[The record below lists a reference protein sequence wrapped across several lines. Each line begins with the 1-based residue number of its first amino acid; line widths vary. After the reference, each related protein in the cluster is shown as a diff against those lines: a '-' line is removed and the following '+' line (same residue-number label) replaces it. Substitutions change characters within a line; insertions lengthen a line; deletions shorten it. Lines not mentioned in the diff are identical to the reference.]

1 MTLENL
7 DALRVGPAQKSLPE
21 GSAELTVRELLDRG
35 LHLSDLTTPVLALTG
50 PAMEANIALL
60 AQYCARHGAAL
71 APHGKTTMAPDL
83 WRQQIEAGAWGV
95 TVANPAQLAVARAAG
110 IARVQLA
117 NCLVDPHGIALA
129 QAMTADGV
137 EVLSWVDDLAAVSRL
152 AQHLA
157 ADGPALDVLVELGAA
172 GGRTG
177 ARGIDA
183 AREVA
188 AAVHAS
194 PRLRLRGVAGYEG
207 ALAHDRSPEGLAA
220 VGAYLEDMRALLV
233 RLAAEG
239 LLDAEDV
246 VLTAGGSAYFDLV
259 VDRFAGVGE
268 EVAAGGTARAVDGS
282 ASGDAATRG
291 DGEAGGDGATGG
303 GSLRTTVMLRS
314 GAYIVHDD
322 GFYRGITPLGSSTE
336 GGGLIP
342 AMHAWVRVL
351 SRPEPTLALLDGGKR
366 DLSFDEGLPEPQRAM
381 PGFGAASRSLEGA
394 RATAMND
401 QHTFLEIPADDPLAV
416 GDVVRLG
423 LSHPCTALDKW
434 RLIPVIDDAEAA
446 DPAVTALI
454 RTYF

>member
-50 PAMEANIALL
+50 SAMEANIALL
-60 AQYCARHGAAL
+60 AQYCARHGVAL

-83 WRQQIEAGAWGV
+83 WRRQIEAGAWGV

-129 QAMTADGV
+129 QAMAAEGV
-137 EVLSWVDDLAAVSRL
+137 EVLSWVDDLAAVARL
-152 AQHLA
+152 ARHLA
-157 ADGPALDVLVELGAA
+157 ADGPALDVLVELGAP

-207 ALAHDRSPEGLAA
+207 ALAHDRSAEGLAA
-220 VGAYLEDMRALLV
+220 VTAYLEDMRALLV

-239 LLDAEDV
+239 LLDAEEI

-268 EVAAGGTARAVDGS
+268 EVAAS
-282 ASGDAATRG
+282 A
-291 DGEAGGDGATGG
+291 GE
-303 GSLRTTVMLRS
+303 LRTTVMLRS

-322 GFYRGITPLGSSTE
+322 GFYRGITPLGAGTE
-336 GGGLIP
+336 GGGLVP

-381 PGFGAASRSLEGA
+381 PGFGAASRRLEGA

-446 DPAVTALI
+446 DPAVTALL